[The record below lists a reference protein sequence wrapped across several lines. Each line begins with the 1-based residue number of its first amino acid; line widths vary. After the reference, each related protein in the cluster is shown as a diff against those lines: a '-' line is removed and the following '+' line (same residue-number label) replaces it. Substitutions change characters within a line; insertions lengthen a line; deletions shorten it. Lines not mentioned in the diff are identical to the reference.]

1 MAEEDEDKTSF
12 FAGEG
17 VYCYRKMPFGLKNT
31 RAKYQRLVDKVFND
45 QIGRN
50 IEAYIDDM
58 VIKSTSEEDM
68 LKDIKETFQRFRSI
82 NMKLNPKKITARTYQ
97 EYRPSERCNSST
109 TLRNEEICKDFA
121 NAHSANTWRSS
132 NDVSRSF
139 DRKHKRSFIRE
150 KGRRDRFLFTGRRRG
165 AEEPKGPE
173 LEQPPATRKTHTSV
187 GIAHVKGEEGT
198 GETKQASGCSYYE
211 QRALTV
217 QAHDYQ
223 IDPEG
228 RLHLISMFLKTETTG
243 EGKTLNYFEVPQIII
258 SKDDKHFKEGIFA
271 DLCRGSKITQSFF
284 PFTEHMEI
292 INIIEK
298 QVTRSQQGWVDDLP
312 QVSWIHQTLP
322 RNNQKET
329 PFSLTYGSE
338 AIIPTVKSNI
348 AKDDKGRTKEVTK
361 RKESKE
367 VASIEEAYYQN
378 KLHMYHNKRSNHST
392 YKATYEPLLDEAHKG
407 VRLKSS
413 KSLNMIGDYVPHG
426 SLPLGLA

>member
-1 MAEEDEDKTSF
+1 MPKDCYPLPEIDSKVESLLGFRLKCFLDAYKGYHQIQMAEEDEDKTSF
-12 FAGEG
+12 FTGEG

-68 LKDIKETFQRFRSI
+68 LKDIKETFQ
-82 NMKLNPKKITARTYQ
+82 
-97 EYRPSERCNSST
+97 RPSERCNSST

-228 RLHLISMFLKTETTG
+228 RFG
-243 EGKTLNYFEVPQIII
+243 VPQIIS

-271 DLCRGSKITQSFF
+271 DLCRGLKITQSFS
-284 PFTEHMEI
+284 PITEHMEI
-292 INIIEK
+292 ISKIKK
-298 QVTRSQQGWVDDLP
+298 QLTRSQQGWVDDLP

-329 PFSLTYGSE
+329 SFSLTYGSE
-338 AIIPTVKSNI
+338 AIILTVESNI
-348 AKDDKGRTKEVTK
+348 AKDDRGRTKEVTK

-367 VASIEEAYYQN
+367 VALIEEAYYQN
-378 KLHMYHNKRSNHST
+378 KLRSQRF
-392 YKATYEPLLDEAHKG
+392 KATYEPLLDEAHKG